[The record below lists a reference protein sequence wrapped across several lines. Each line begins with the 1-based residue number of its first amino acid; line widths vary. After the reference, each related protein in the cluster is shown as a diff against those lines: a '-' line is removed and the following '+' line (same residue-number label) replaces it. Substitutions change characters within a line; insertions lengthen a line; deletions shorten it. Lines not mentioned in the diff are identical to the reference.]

1 MNNRTFRLTFFT
13 LFMLQVD
20 CITVTPVHDCLC
32 TGGVSVIEHCFLAL
46 ALLCFVTLL
55 VDDITVV
62 CLYEA
67 LFQLEHLAVEDAS
80 SLLGLIKVMLLFCY
94 LSLGSIAL

>member
-1 MNNRTFRLTFFT
+1 MFRY
-13 LFMLQVD
+13 
-20 CITVTPVHDCLC
+20 IT
-32 TGGVSVIEHCFLAL
+32 I
-46 ALLCFVTLL
+46 

-80 SLLGLIKVMLLFCY
+80 SLLGLIKVKLLFCY

>member
-1 MNNRTFRLTFFT
+1 MPV
-13 LFMLQVD
+13 LFCV
-20 CITVTPVHDCLC
+20 PVLC
-32 TGGVSVIEHCFLAL
+32 
-46 ALLCFVTLL
+46 
-55 VDDITVV
+55 TVV

-80 SLLGLIKVMLLFCY
+80 SLLGLIKVRLLFCN